1 LISARQGASLPR
13 DSRVEKRLL
22 ERERRFDREYKMKVK
37 RSEEYEALEEV
48 FDKPTLMLI
57 YRMLNR
63 GILSELGGV
72 ISAGKESR
80 VYYGKVD
87 GREVA
92 VKIYLTGSAEFRKG
106 MIPYIV
112 GDYRFSHIKRGMR
125 NLVSVWARKEFVNLR
140 EFMRAK
146 VAVPEPLHVE
156 GNVLVMRFIGEG
168 GVRAPLLSEIDLS
181 NPAETYEILIGFVRL
196 MVKNAGLVHGDL
208 SEYNVMM
215 HEGTPYV
222 IDVSQSLPISHPL
235 AIELLTRDIG
245 NINRFFNRLGVKVI
259 DRNIFV
265 EELIGSG

>member
-1 LISARQGASLPR
+1 
-13 DSRVEKRLL
+13 
-22 ERERRFDREYKMKVK
+22 
-37 RSEEYEALEEV
+37 
-48 FDKPTLMLI
+48 
-57 YRMLNR
+57 
-63 GILSELGGV
+63 
-72 ISAGKESR
+72 
-80 VYYGKVD
+80 
-87 GREVA
+87 
-92 VKIYLTGSAEFRKG
+92 
-106 MIPYIV
+106 
-112 GDYRFSHIKRGMR
+112 
-125 NLVSVWARKEFVNLR
+125 
-140 EFMRAK
+140 
-146 VAVPEPLHVE
+146 
-156 GNVLVMRFIGEG
+156 MRFIGEG